1 MCLQR
6 FRFIVLK
13 HKAWKR
19 KKNSRHIYLVC
30 RKMCVNVK
38 CRVCVLVLYSVQV
51 KFTEITFL
59 SYTFNLE
66 FLEIDWR
73 TPETNQKNKK
83 YTTIV
88 DSLIATYAVEHIHY
102 LVNEVKSE
110 AQEMFDRHSLSE
122 SEREH
127 TLPHEIE
134 YKQTCP
140 NSIRHP
146 KHECT
151 LSKCGKGAPNTTL
164 FNQTPDSMQTL
175 NFFFFKFLWIEL
187 NWNVWIFRHFIARSQ
202 HFTDY

>member
-1 MCLQR
+1 MREKERKTALRSGWTKTSTREKKKNNNEFCLTSECANTKNWRIFTSSRNKRAPTMCLQR

-122 SEREH
+122 SERESTH
-127 TLPHEIE
+127 SHM
-134 YKQTCP
+134 K
-140 NSIRHP
+140 
-146 KHECT
+146 
-151 LSKCGKGAPNTTL
+151 
-164 FNQTPDSMQTL
+164 
-175 NFFFFKFLWIEL
+175 
-187 NWNVWIFRHFIARSQ
+187 
-202 HFTDY
+202 